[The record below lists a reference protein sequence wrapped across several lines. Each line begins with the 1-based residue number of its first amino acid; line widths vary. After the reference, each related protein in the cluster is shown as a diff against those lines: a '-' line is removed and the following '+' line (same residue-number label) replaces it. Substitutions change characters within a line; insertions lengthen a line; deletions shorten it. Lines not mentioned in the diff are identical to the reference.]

1 MKNVNIKQELPLK
14 SYVYQDSLVLT
25 KPKKKTPEIDLFC
38 FVFKSEWKQNFKM
51 LMK

>member
-1 MKNVNIKQELPLK
+1 MKNVNIKQDLPLK

-25 KPKKKTPEIDLFC
+25 KPKKTPEIDLFC
-38 FVFKSEWKQNFKM
+38 FVFKSKWKQNFKM